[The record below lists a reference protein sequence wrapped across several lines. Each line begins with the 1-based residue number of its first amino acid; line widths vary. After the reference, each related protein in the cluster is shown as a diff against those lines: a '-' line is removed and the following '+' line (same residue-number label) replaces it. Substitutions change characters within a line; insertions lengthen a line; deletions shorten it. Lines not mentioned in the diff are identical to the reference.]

1 MPNKKKCINKKIE
14 FLLNK
19 YIFILQFKLLKNFQ
33 VIILIIRKLNK
44 NRFWTRPCGIM
55 QPYKN

>member
-1 MPNKKKCINKKIE
+1 MILIIKKIMSMPNKKKCINKKIE

-44 NRFWTRPCGIM
+44 NRF
-55 QPYKN
+55 